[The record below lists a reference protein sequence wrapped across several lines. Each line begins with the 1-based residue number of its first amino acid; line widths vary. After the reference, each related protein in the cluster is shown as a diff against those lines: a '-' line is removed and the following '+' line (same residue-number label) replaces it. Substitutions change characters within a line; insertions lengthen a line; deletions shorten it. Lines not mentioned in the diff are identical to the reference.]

1 MGIMKDVHQKMV
13 EAMKVKDKASK
24 DAYSSILAAMKAKA
38 KDLRIDELDDTQAIE
53 VITKLAKQNQESI
66 DTCPKDRVEI
76 LDKLT
81 FERTVIVQ
89 YMPKQMDES
98 EIKAVITEVL
108 AELGLT
114 KPTMKDKG
122 AIMKVL
128 MPRIKG
134 KADGKMVNTVL
145 AGMMQ

>member
-1 MGIMKDVHQKMV
+1 
-13 EAMKVKDKASK
+13 
-24 DAYSSILAAMKAKA
+24 MKAKA
-38 KDLRIDELDDTQAIE
+38 KDLRVDELEDTQAVE

-66 DTCPKDRVEI
+66 DTCPKDRVETI
-76 LDKLT
+76 EKLT
-81 FERTVIVQ
+81 FERTIIIQ

-114 KPTMKDKG
+114 EPTMKDKG

-134 KADGKMVNTVL
+134 KTDGKMVNTVL
-145 AGMMQ
+145 SGMMQ